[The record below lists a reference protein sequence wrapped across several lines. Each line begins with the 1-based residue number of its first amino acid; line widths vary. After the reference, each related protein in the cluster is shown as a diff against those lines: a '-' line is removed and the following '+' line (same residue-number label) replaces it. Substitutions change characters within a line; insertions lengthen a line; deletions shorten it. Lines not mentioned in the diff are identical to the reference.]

1 MAMRIN
7 TNIMAINAQ
16 RNLSTTN
23 LKLSKIFEKL
33 SSGLRINRAADDA
46 AGLAIS
52 EKMRTQIRGLRQ
64 GLRNAQD
71 GISLIQTA
79 EGALNEVH
87 ALLQRMRELTVQAGS
102 THLSTD
108 DRTAIGEEML
118 TLRSEIDNIATR
130 ACFNGLALLTGA
142 LSVATTST
150 VADIAD
156 TDADADADGERDDRR
171 HAGRGRRHVH
181 DRLAGCRPDPDHKR
195 HERRRA
201 DADRDLDGRRRV
213 QVLDFTVLGV
223 KITLTENA
231 GAYANG
237 LTAAEIATDLAG
249 KTVVTTGSGSAT
261 FRVGAEVVDNVS
273 VAFSDMRAA
282 ALGDGGVNDVADLV
296 VDNQSAS
303 TVPKA
308 NVLLSAVDTAI
319 GQVSNFRAR
328 LGAAQNQMEA
338 AVNSV
343 GVSVENL
350 VSSESR
356 IRDADIAKVS
366 SEMVSRQIMQQAG
379 VAVLAQAN
387 SAPQAVL
394 SLLQ

>member
-1 MAMRIN
+1 MRIN

-16 RNLSTTN
+16 RNLGTTS
-23 LKLSKIFEKL
+23 LQLSKIFEKL

-52 EKMRTQIRGLRQ
+52 EKMRTQVRGLQQ

-102 THLSTD
+102 THLSTA
-108 DRTAIGEEML
+108 DRAAIGEEML

-130 ACFNGLALLTGA
+130 ARFNGLALLTGA
-142 LSVATTST
+142 LSVSTTST
-150 VADIAD
+150 IADIAD
-156 TDADADADGERDDRR
+156 TDADGASVTVDITQADAGVTYTLDSPVAGQVRLTNGTSGVAQTLTAASMGDD
-171 HAGRGRRHVH
+171 AS
-181 DRLAGCRPDPDHKR
+181 
-195 HERRRA
+195 
-201 DADRDLDGRRRV
+201 
-213 QVLDFTVLGV
+213 QVLDFTALNVRL
-223 KITLTENA
+223 TLTENA
-231 GAYANG
+231 ATYSNG
-237 LTAAEIATDLAG
+237 LTAAEIATDLAT
-249 KTVVTTGSGSAT
+249 KTIVTTGSGSAT
-261 FRVGAEVVDNVS
+261 FRVGAEIVDNIAVT
-273 VAFSDMRAA
+273 FSDTRAA
-282 ALGDGGVNDVADLV
+282 ALGDGGANDIADLV
-296 VDNQSAS
+296 VDNLSVS
-303 TVPKA
+303 TVTKA
-308 NVLLSAVDTAI
+308 NALLSAVDTAI

>member
-1 MAMRIN
+1 
-7 TNIMAINAQ
+7 
-16 RNLSTTN
+16 
-23 LKLSKIFEKL
+23 
-33 SSGLRINRAADDA
+33 
-46 AGLAIS
+46 
-52 EKMRTQIRGLRQ
+52 MRTQIRGLRQ

-130 ACFNGLALLTGA
+130 ARFNGLALLTGA

-150 VADIAD
+150 IADIAD
-156 TDADADADGERDDRR
+156 AGPDSARVTIDVTQGEAGVTYTTDSPA
-171 HAGRGRRHVH
+171 AGQI
-181 DRLAGCRPDPDHKR
+181 RLTNGTSGVAQTLTAISMGDN
-195 HERRRA
+195 A
-201 DADRDLDGRRRV
+201 V
-213 QVLDFTVLGV
+213 QVLDFSVLGV
-223 KITLTENA
+223 KLTLTENA
-231 GAYANG
+231 GAYVDG
-237 LTAAEIATDLAG
+237 LTAAEIATDLTA
-249 KTVVTTGSGSAT
+249 KTVVTTGSGAAT
-261 FRVGAEVVDNVS
+261 FRVGAEVVDNVT

-282 ALGDGGVNDVADLV
+282 SLGNGGANDIADLI
-296 VDNQSAS
+296 VDNLSVS
-303 TVPKA
+303 TVVKA
-308 NVLLSAVDTAI
+308 DALLSAVDTAI

-328 LGAAQNQMEA
+328 LGATQNQMEA

-366 SEMVSRQIMQQAG
+366 SEMISRQIMQQAG

>member
-16 RNLSTTN
+16 RNLSTTS
-23 LKLSKIFEKL
+23 LQLSKIFEKL

-52 EKMRTQIRGLRQ
+52 EKMRTQIRGLNQ

-87 ALLQRMRELTVQAGS
+87 ALLQRMRELTVQGGS

-118 TLRSEIDNIATR
+118 TLRAEIDNIATR
-130 ACFNGLALLTGA
+130 ARFNGLALLTGA
-142 LSVATTST
+142 LAVSTTST
-150 VADIAD
+150 IADIAD
-156 TDADADADGERDDRR
+156 TGPDSASVTIDVTQGE
-171 HAGRGRRHVH
+171 AGVTYTTDSPG
-181 DRLAGCRPDPDHKR
+181 AGQIRITNGTTGVAQTLTVQPMVDN
-195 HERRRA
+195 A
-201 DADRDLDGRRRV
+201 V
-213 QVLDFTVLGV
+213 QVLDFGVLGV
-223 KITLTENA
+223 KLTLAENA
-231 GAYANG
+231 GAYIDG
-237 LTAAEIATDLAG
+237 LTAAEIVTDLSA
-249 KTVVTTGSGSAT
+249 KTMVTTGLGAAT
-261 FRVGAEVVDNVS
+261 FRVGAEVVDNVT
-273 VAFSDMRAA
+273 VVFSDMRAA
-282 ALGDGGVNDVADLV
+282 ALGNGGPSDIADLV
-296 VDNQSAS
+296 VDNQSTS
-303 TVPKA
+303 TVVKA
-308 NVLLSAVDTAI
+308 DALLSAVDTAI

-356 IRDADIAKVS
+356 IRDSDIAKVS
-366 SEMVSRQIMQQAG
+366 SEMISRQIMQQAG

-387 SAPQAVL
+387 TAPQAVL
-394 SLLQ
+394 ALLQ

>member
-16 RNLSTTN
+16 RNLATTT
-23 LKLSKIFEKL
+23 LQLSKIFEKL

-52 EKMRTQIRGLRQ
+52 EKMRTQIRGLNQ

-102 THLSTD
+102 THLSTE

-118 TLRSEIDNIATR
+118 TLRAEIDNIGTR
-130 ACFNGLALLTGA
+130 ARFNGLALLTGA

-150 VADIAD
+150 LADIVD
-156 TDADADADGERDDRR
+156 TDADGASVTINVTQGEAGVTYTIDSPGAGQVRITNDVSGLAQTLTAISMGDDA
-171 HAGRGRRHVH
+171 
-181 DRLAGCRPDPDHKR
+181 L
-195 HERRRA
+195 
-201 DADRDLDGRRRV
+201 
-213 QVLDFTVLGV
+213 QVLDFSALGV
-223 KITLTENA
+223 KLTLTENA
-231 GAYANG
+231 GAYTNG
-237 LTAAEIATDLAG
+237 LTAADIATDLAG
-249 KTVVTTGSGSAT
+249 GTLVTTGSGAAT
-261 FRVGAEVVDNVS
+261 FRVGAEVVDNVT

-282 ALGDGGVNDVADLV
+282 ALGDGGANNIAALV
-296 VDNQSAS
+296 FDNQPVS
-303 TVPKA
+303 TVAKA
-308 NVLLSAVDTAI
+308 NALLSAVDSAI

-356 IRDADIAKVS
+356 IRDADVAKVS

-394 SLLQ
+394 ALLQ